1 MFANLFGKK
10 KETIDPTKQK
20 ELESKK
26 ADLQIKMSTQQFD
39 DKIAENERKMAS
51 LENQIH
57 EKTKV
62 F

>member
-10 KETIDPTKQK
+10 KETIDPAKQK

-26 ADLQIKMSTQQFD
+26 ADLQIKMSAQQFD
-39 DKIAENERKMAS
+39 DKIADNERKMAII
-51 LENQIH
+51 ENQIH